1 MILIILF
8 TNLSKREVRWYR
20 SLILHESEHRI
31 MISLMVDVLRRS
43 IDFLRNFSD
52 RGGCEWSNND
62 SSWFSEITIVLWV
75 LWISMIVIIGRSLEQ
90 WFGMNVGETM
100 YSDETNLLNSSYVI
114 WALPQHLWYIRGQ
127 PRRIFLLEMAT
138 RYLFGRLPVVWIAE
152 SPDEVRRRRIFSQL
166 SRNTANLSN
175 SILVNFVSLFRK
187 SLYLKPSQSVWVENL
202 AHSWSR
208 NSSRGH
214 SLSMKRFSE
223 MRVNGAI
230 FKPSIVSGFFPRNI
244 RNMISTR

>member
-1 MILIILF
+1 MLIILF
-8 TNLSKREVRWYR
+8 TNLSKRGVRWYL
-20 SLILHESEHRI
+20 SLILHEREHRI
-31 MISLMVDVLRRS
+31 MISLMVDVLRRY
-43 IDFLRNFSD
+43 IGFLRNFSD
-52 RGGCEWSNND
+52 RGECEWSSND
-62 SSWFSEITIVLWV
+62 SSWPSEITIVLWA
-75 LWISMIVIIGRSLEQ
+75 LWISMIVIIGRSLER
-90 WFGMNVGETM
+90 WFGMNVGETT
-100 YSDETNLLNSSYVI
+100 YSDETSLLNSSSVI
-114 WALPQHLWYIRGQ
+114 WVLPQHLWYIRDQ
-127 PRRIFLLEMAT
+127 PRKIFLSEMDIKYHSERLLEV
-138 RYLFGRLPVVWIAE
+138 RIAE
-152 SPDEVRRRRIFSQL
+152 SPDEVRRRRIFFQH

-230 FKPSIVSGFFPRNI
+230 FRPSIVWEFFPRNI